1 MCHKSLLPSPSTE
14 CSPTSTQEKKEEKS
28 GSSCPCE
35 GLLYLKW
42 WDNILKEEG
51 RSNPMIVNYYDDFT
65 HKDQFILHA
74 QHYME
79 TVRKWPWRSHGDDIS
94 TEPETSNIWACLT
107 ELKGAHFY
115 LRARLNQWRAPL
127 NVVLR
132 NSSYFKKMRANNSG
146 QHPFGRNWHFF
157 LRHFPFLSSFIT
169 SADASLQRQAT
180 IDTTASKAINL
191 TDQSELTFLMFTPSE
206 RISELSVFKPWQQVW
221 RSAWG
226 LIDFSRDTS
235 RLGQT

>member
-1 MCHKSLLPSPSTE
+1 M
-14 CSPTSTQEKKEEKS
+14 
-28 GSSCPCE
+28 
-35 GLLYLKW
+35 
-42 WDNILKEEG
+42 
-51 RSNPMIVNYYDDFT
+51 
-65 HKDQFILHA
+65 ILHIKISSF
-74 QHYME
+74 YMHSITWKQWE
-79 TVRKWPWRSHGDDIS
+79 NDPDDVTATTSALSLRRQIS
-94 TEPETSNIWACLT
+94 EPAWQSWAT
-107 ELKGAHFY
+107 ASEGAHFY

-146 QHPFGRNWHFF
+146 QHPFARNWHFF

-169 SADASLQRQAT
+169 SADASMQKQAT

-191 TDQSELTFLMFTPSE
+191 TEPSELTFLMFTPSE

-235 RLGQT
+235 RLGQIA